1 MSVANAQVGAIAA
14 IEIETDV
21 SAMVGARIARK
32 ERRMHAAASSV
43 RRVAIALP
51 VSLGPMGSDPMVS
64 AKKDRLATDRVRAA
78 TWTSSAATSKVVR
91 HVSHVS
97 RESRVRQGSRRQIS
111 RSASP
116 DRRCRKARKVN
127 VAVAAAID
135 AADVTVDRARARLLR
150 SLPVRR
156 WTDIRKQSFR
166 PWNRN
171 RLSLR

>member
-91 HVSHVS
+91 HVN

>member
-32 ERRMHAAASSV
+32 ERRMRAAASSV
-43 RRVAIALP
+43 RRVAIVLP
-51 VSLGPMGSDPMVS
+51 VSLGPMVS
-64 AKKDRLATDRVRAA
+64 AKKGRLATDRVRAA

-91 HVSHVS
+91 RVN
-97 RESRVRQGSRRQIS
+97 RASRVRQGSRAQIN

-127 VAVAAAID
+127 VAVAAAIV
-135 AADVTVDRARARLLR
+135 AEDVTVGRAKARLSC

-156 WTDIRKQSFR
+156 WTDIRKQSFQ
-166 PWNRN
+166 PWNRS